1 MGDGEEASVWP
12 FSQRASLAA
21 TVEEWRERERETK
34 ERKKDKRERESE
46 KEIGRA
52 CDPFC
57 VLKFESVYQRLT
69 SARGVRN
76 LAMRLKDIKI
86 AAVKLPRPLG
96 GMGDDDNA
104 CFDDFQQ

>member
-1 MGDGEEASVWP
+1 M
-12 FSQRASLAA
+12 
-21 TVEEWRERERETK
+21 ERERK
-34 ERKKDKRERESE
+34 RDKREKERERKIESE

-52 CDPFC
+52 CDPFRF
-57 VLKFESVYQRLT
+57 LKFEGVYQRLT

-76 LAMRLKDIKI
+76 LAMRSKDIKI

-96 GMGDDDNA
+96 GLGDDDNA